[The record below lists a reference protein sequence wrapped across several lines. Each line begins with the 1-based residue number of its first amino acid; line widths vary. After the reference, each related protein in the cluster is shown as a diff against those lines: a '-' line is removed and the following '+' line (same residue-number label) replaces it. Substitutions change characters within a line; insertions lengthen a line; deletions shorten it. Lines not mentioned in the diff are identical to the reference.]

1 MSIILMTPFIY
12 FVNPQIPRVFAH
24 IVVRKASTYIVVIK
38 EMFMIFLSWMYNH
51 NRVGLVSRDRSTAYS
66 SAIRSIDRPII
77 EIADKF
83 HLIKNMSECFTKLIG
98 EHYSDY
104 RNAIRGSQVVKDEL
118 MYNEPK
124 DFKPIKKEVETRFQ
138 LVPIKLLS
146 SMVTRTIFS
155 KKRNS
160 EDEQLIELMS
170 RFTWF
175 NQMYEASNAF
185 YELITGNDP
194 VALIRWM
201 RKFWKTKVNTLKA
214 FITGIKTDFKAVR
227 NTIKYNVTNGITEG
241 FVNKLKVIRE

>member
-1 MSIILMTPFIY
+1 MSIILITPFIY

-24 IVVRKASTYIVVIK
+24 IVVIKASTYIVVIK
-38 EMFMIFLSWMYNH
+38 EMFMIFRSWMYNH
-51 NRVGLVSRDRSTAYS
+51 NRVGLVSRDRYTAYS

-118 MYNEPK
+118 MYNELK

-227 NTIKYNVTNGITEG
+227 NTIKYSSFASKNSV
-241 FVNKLKVIRE
+241 KVIA

>member
-1 MSIILMTPFIY
+1 MSIILITPFIY

-24 IVVRKASTYIVVIK
+24 IVVKKASTYIVVIK
-38 EMFMIFLSWMYNH
+38 EMFMIFRSWMYNH

-227 NTIKYNVTNGITEG
+227 NTIKYSSFASKNSV
-241 FVNKLKVIRE
+241 KVIA

>member
-1 MSIILMTPFIY
+1 MSIILITPFIY

-38 EMFMIFLSWMYNH
+38 EMFMIFRSWMYNH

-227 NTIKYNVTNGITEG
+227 NTIKYSSFASKNSV
-241 FVNKLKVIRE
+241 KVIA